1 MPGIEE
7 TVRPSPDLS
16 PAEPPTGYET
26 VLIARTLVS
35 RIESRI
41 EETVEPPPD
50 LGPAEPPSGYGA
62 VLSATSIFLPAAA
75 TVFTLLLF
83 LLPEQST
90 PFTRLSRPL
99 WGTLVAFLMWL
110 ALSALCRKLADAKHA
125 IPSSYGELL
134 PRLAELETGLKDL
147 RPEMEHTTDQDKKVA
162 YDEAVKEAREINR
175 DLKARGITWV
185 MASGYSALWAR
196 LYHAEE
202 AMIEVAPKIR
212 VLRGAYRDEARL
224 DGSDIKTR
232 VDLLDWL
239 RSAVRVLALSA
250 KERGNPS
257 GASSGGIESEQGAR
271 AVLRHVRASLNEY
284 RNARWNGLILARNRL
299 LATFALTGMI
309 IFALLSVAIMSG
321 AGMPAI
327 TAATVFFLVGAAVG
341 LGNRLRS
348 ESQAESAIADYGLS
362 AARLITIPLFSGLGA
377 LGGLLVV
384 AYLQFATVKLAVEP
398 PQGDKQAPTEKLV
411 PDKDAANA
419 SAPAAAHPEAD
430 PKKRP
435 APDTIGKA
443 VPDKDAAKLSA
454 PAAPAAGPPEADP
467 EKPPAPDTTGKAVPD
482 KDGAKV
488 AGPPAGQSETAAKP
502 PKLTDLFDLTKNL
515 FGLVVA
521 AVFGLTPGLLF
532 ERLQQEA
539 DRYKAD
545 LKSSRSTDGV
555 HGTQRS

>member
-7 TVRPSPDLS
+7 TVKPPPDLG
-16 PAEPPTGYET
+16 PAEPSSGYET
-26 VLIARTLVS
+26 MLIARSLMS

-41 EETVEPPPD
+41 EETVEPPPG

-62 VLSATSIFLPAAA
+62 VLGATSIFLPAAA
-75 TVFTLLLF
+75 TVSTLLLF

-90 PFTRLSRPL
+90 PFTRLSLPL

-110 ALSALCRKLADAKHA
+110 ALSSLCRKLADAKHA

-147 RPEMEHTTDQDKKVA
+147 RPEMEHTTDQDKKIA
-162 YDEAVKEAREINR
+162 YDEAVKEVREINK
-175 DLKARGITWV
+175 DLKTRGITWV
-185 MASGYSALWAR
+185 LASGYSALWAR

-212 VLRGAYRDEARL
+212 VLKGAYRDEARL
-224 DGSDIKTR
+224 DGSDIKNR
-232 VDLLDWL
+232 VDLLDRL
-239 RSAVRVLALSA
+239 RSAVSVLAPSA

-257 GASSGGIESEQGAR
+257 GAFSGGIESEQGAR

-377 LGGLLVV
+377 LGGLLIVP
-384 AYLQFATVKLAVEP
+384 YLQFATVTLAAEP
-398 PQGDKQAPTEKLV
+398 PQGGKPAPTEKAVL
-411 PDKDAANA
+411 DKDVANA
-419 SAPAAAHPEAD
+419 SAPAAGHPEAD
-430 PKKRP
+430 SK
-435 APDTIGKA
+435 
-443 VPDKDAAKLSA
+443 
-454 PAAPAAGPPEADP
+454 
-467 EKPPAPDTTGKAVPD
+467 KPPAPDTTGKAVAD
-482 KDGAKV
+482 KDVANPSAPSPPAAGPPQADPKKPPAPDTTGKAVADKDAAKV
-488 AGPPAGQSETAAKP
+488 PGPPAGHSEAVDKHVP
-502 PKLTDLFDLTKNL
+502 PKLTDIFDLTKNL

-532 ERLQQEA
+532 ERLQQQA

-545 LKSSRSTDGV
+545 LKSSRSTEG
-555 HGTQRS
+555 GT